1 MASLAEV
8 SELIRKNDTK
18 IIGNQ
23 DEQTDALQSIDFHI
37 KKFLAIQERSRL
49 DDLEDRRERRR
60 VTGTAAAAG
69 AAAGSGGGGGR
80 GGIVPVPLGGIPG
93 LGTAAKIAALLAG
106 LPLAVKAIRG
116 LANQTSRM
124 AGTERGVALDSN
136 DILRKQLDDLKK
148 TFNTERKALE
158 ADIKRLRTDL
168 TSARA
173 SENKLTRE
181 LDASKANARATLKTE
196 LEAAAAKRAQLETE
210 LKTARANLVDA
221 KADLAEAKVTLK
233 ETKAAGKLKT
243 DQLNNQVES
252 LRTRVAE
259 LSNNA
264 AARARIG
271 GATNTSIPSAGEVIG
286 YTNSRGQNK
295 TATVTGDK
303 VAPGKI
309 GVTDGKTNFAID
321 AESLNNVPDSISSAR
336 RPSGGAKVL
345 DKGLLVGS
353 AATGDPLAGAEIAAR
368 VTKANTTGAVS
379 RSAGSI
385 ARILGSGTL
394 LTLTGIFGY
403 STATG
408 MGEDGFATDTIT
420 GTVAAKIFR
429 FLKAVQ
435 RNAPVAEILKA
446 KNAIFSDG
454 FTSETYMKALMA
466 SPPEGLGMNKDQA
479 TDVYA
484 IITATNPEL
493 GSVLKKFYTERNAK
507 FAEGQAEFDRLGL
520 ARKVGPNKEMQEK
533 ARTKYAM
540 EYAGIT
546 GIAAERARG
555 EGIGNSIASF
565 FAGDRTATASDVIA
579 TKNKMARIMELEA
592 GNLTGG
598 SQQGAGGSTVIG
610 SVGDT
615 TVNNSSPQSI
625 VIGNGGATDTGSSHD
640 MNGSSGNSMTMQ

>member
-37 KKFLAIQERSRL
+37 KKFLAVQERSRL

-69 AAAGSGGGGGR
+69 AAAGSGGGGG
-80 GGIVPVPLGGIPG
+80 IVPDPRGGIPG
-93 LGTAAKIAALLAG
+93 LGTAAKIAALLTG
-106 LPLAVKAIRG
+106 LPFAIKAIRG

-173 SENKLTRE
+173 VENKLTRE
-181 LDASKANARATLKTE
+181 LDASKTNARASLKTE

-210 LKTARANLVDA
+210 LKTARADLVAA
-221 KADLAEAKVTLK
+221 KADLAEAKATLK
-233 ETKAAGKLKT
+233 ETRAAGKLKT
-243 DQLNNQVES
+243 DQLNAQVES

-271 GATNTSIPSAGEVIG
+271 GDTNTSIPSAGEVVE
-286 YTNSRGQNK
+286 YTNSRGQTR
-295 TATVTGDK
+295 TATVTNDR

-309 GVTDGKTNFAID
+309 GVTDGNRNFAID

-336 RPSGGAKVL
+336 RPSGGAGTRIL
-345 DKGLLVGS
+345 DKGLLG
-353 AATGDPLAGAEIAAR
+353 AAAFTGDPIAGAEVAAR
-368 VTKANTTGAVS
+368 VTRANTTGAVS

-385 ARILGSGTL
+385 ARILGSGTM
-394 LTLTGIFGY
+394 LTLTGIFGF
-403 STATG
+403 STAVG
-408 MGEDGFATDTIT
+408 IGEDGFSGSTIT
-420 GTVAAKIFR
+420 GVVASKIFR
-429 FLKAVQ
+429 FLKAIQ

-454 FTSETYMKALMA
+454 YTSDVYMSALMT
-466 SPPEGLGMNKDQA
+466 SFPDGLGMDEKQA

-484 IITATNPEL
+484 IMTATNPEL
-493 GSVLKKFYTERNAK
+493 GSVLKSFYTERNAK

-533 ARTKYAM
+533 ARTKYAL
-540 EYAGIT
+540 EYAGMT
-546 GIAAERARG
+546 GLATTQERG
-555 EGIGNSIASF
+555 SGFGNKVATF
-565 FAGDRTATASDVIA
+565 FAGDRDAVAADVIA
-579 TKNKMARIMELEA
+579 SRDKLARLSALEA
-592 GNLTGG
+592 GTFTTPSAAANT
-598 SQQGAGGSTVIG
+598 GGSTVIG

-615 TVNNSSPQSI
+615 NISNSSPQAI
-625 VIGNGGATDTGSSHD
+625 VVQQGGTDFGSSAE
-640 MNGSSGNSMTMQ
+640 MNGSSSNQMTLQ